1 MEETMKVPMEEIGK
15 VTHYFTNV
23 GVAVVK
29 LSKSLKVGDK
39 IKIEGATT
47 NFEQEVKSIEI
58 EGEKVKKVKVG
69 DDIGLKVIDRVRE
82 GDTVYKVS

>member
-1 MEETMKVPMEEIGK
+1 MKEVMKVPMKEIGK

-29 LSKSLKVGDK
+29 LSKSLNVGDT

-47 NFEQEVKSIEI
+47 NFEQGVKSIEI
-58 EGEKVKKVKVG
+58 EGKKIKEAKVG
-69 DDIGLKVIDRVRE
+69 DDIGLKVIERVRE
-82 GDTVYKVS
+82 GDTLYKVS